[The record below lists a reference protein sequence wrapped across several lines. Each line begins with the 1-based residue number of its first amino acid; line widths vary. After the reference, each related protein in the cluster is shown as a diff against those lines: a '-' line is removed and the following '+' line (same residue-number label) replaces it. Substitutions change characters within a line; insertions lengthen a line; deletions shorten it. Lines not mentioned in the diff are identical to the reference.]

1 MKLDET
7 HPANLLLIR
16 HLSSRNPNAALL
28 ASPVSEPYAYLTL
41 GSHPDIVEYVWTA
54 LCASLQAD
62 CRAIVHGTPAL
73 AHPDAGIMFAFA
85 YGTQYLLR
93 LFGTD
98 LDAARA
104 AGYRNEQT
112 WAGGNKT
119 NSEEVFGPGWLFG
132 AWGRNESEWM
142 LNTYAA
148 LGRK

>member
-7 HPANLLLIR
+7 YPANLALIR
-16 HLSSRNPNAALL
+16 HLSDRNPNAAPL
-28 ASPVSEPYAYLTL
+28 ASPESEPYAYLNL
-41 GSHPDIVEYVWTA
+41 GSHPDIVEYLWTT
-54 LCASLQAD
+54 LCTSLPAD

-73 AHPDAGIMFAFA
+73 VHPDAGIVFALA

-93 LFGTD
+93 LTGAD

-104 AGYRNEQT
+104 AGYRNEQI

-132 AWGRNESEWM
+132 AWGKSESEWM
-142 LNTYAA
+142 LNTCAA